1 MPALQ
6 GEVGRTQAQ
15 MGMWGGVVQQ
25 RKFEELGGLE
35 GRACSRSKIDSLE
48 LLVCSIFDCLRGW
61 QTIDGR

>member
-6 GEVGRTQAQ
+6 GEVGRRRRR
-15 MGMWGGVVQQ
+15 WECGGVVQQ